1 MRRTFLGAVTSAALL
16 TAAACTSD
24 GTTNPGG
31 TPVTIDWAPCIN
43 DADFPA
49 WFAVQDG
56 SGAWTNVASTG
67 GVFAFTVNSGKVGV
81 ATYANGLLTVV
92 YSTSAEM
99 NSYRPSCTG
108 SRRAVSGTITGY
120 TTLDAID
127 IEMDQGSAS
136 VSGTS
141 PAPAA
146 FQLGNV
152 GPGPVDVLAVRSR
165 STVIPVFQQ
174 TPSAVFIRRA
184 QSTSPLATIDL
195 NSTVESGAPLSKTVT
210 VSNAANNE
218 SLFALSDLSTSTSS
232 ITMSQY
238 SVVLGTVIGNVA
250 ALFYGLPATR
260 LSTGETQDL
269 LVGSTKTLSAS
280 SSENRFVA
288 TTFTDVADKVVALG
302 PTLGTVTVA
311 GSARPSASYAIQ
323 TGYDQIFQL
332 DLDQGSGSASKSI
345 RLIMTRSY
353 AGASATAVTLLM
365 PDLTG
370 VSGFLPAWQLSTGTT
385 ATWTFYA
392 GSDALGGF
400 NGTAQAYTA
409 ANRNATFTP

>member
-1 MRRTFLGAVTSAALL
+1 MRRTFLTAVTAVALL
-16 TAAACTSD
+16 AMGACKIDVT
-24 GTTNPGG
+24 PPIG
-31 TPVTIDWAPCIN
+31 TPVTINWMPCIN

-56 SGAWTNVASTG
+56 SGPWTKVASTT
-67 GVFAFTVNSGKVGV
+67 GVFTFTVLSGKVGV

-99 NSYRPSCTG
+99 NSYGPSCTG

-184 QSTSPLATIDL
+184 QSTSPLAAIDL

-238 SVVLGTVIGNVA
+238 SVVLGTVTGNVTA
-250 ALFYGLPATR
+250 SFYGLPSTR

-269 LVGSTKTLSAS
+269 LVGSTKTLSGNSA
-280 SSENRFVA
+280 ENRFVA
-288 TTFTDVADKVVALG
+288 TTFTDVADKTVTLG
-302 PTLGTVTVA
+302 PTLGTVTIV
-311 GSARPSASYAIQ
+311 GSARPSASYVIQ
-323 TGYDQIFQL
+323 VGYDQIFQL

-370 VSGFLPAWQLSTGTT
+370 VAGFLPAWQLTTGTT
-385 ATWTFYA
+385 AIWTFYA
-392 GSDALGGF
+392 RSDALGGF

-409 ANRNATFTP
+409 ASRNEAFTP